1 MSRHILKSFNNDYIK
16 KWKKNLCVWNGMEKV
31 IFECEGPSGKIEFE
45 IDGETFRIREPG
57 EHEFQFA
64 SNTLLWIKY
73 RNNPWILENNG
84 LCFRLSF
91 TWMNSG
97 GARKRD
103 ILLFHDRQAN
113 TDLILFLKSH
123 YPDQCLIGPNEK
135 ERRTLLEGSAKN
147 VYRLYNLALATT
159 LGIISAILIIQI
171 IFLYL
176 SLSTS
181 QFVVVSNPDTF
192 YRAGKILVIIT
203 LIPLGLLILI
213 IKKRLMVVKTDG
225 RGITIQRF
233 FTRKILN
240 WEEILPGN
248 AREDTSSIYTGLFCY
263 YSDKVNILATSS
275 LIEVC
280 LKTRAGA
287 AIFLKMAADE
297 AGRLYRELYYREK
310 VSLEEA
316 SQVKAFL

>member
-1 MSRHILKSFNNDYIK
+1 MQ
-16 KWKKNLCVWNGMEKV
+16 KV
-31 IFECEGPSGKIEFE
+31 IFQCEGPSGKIEFE

-57 EHEFQFA
+57 EREFQIA
-64 SNTLLWIKY
+64 SNMLIWIKY
-73 RNNPWILENNG
+73 RNNPWILKNNG
-84 LCFRLSF
+84 VCFRLSV
-91 TWMNSG
+91 TWMNNG
-97 GARKRD
+97 GERKKD

-135 ERRTLLEGSAKN
+135 ERRWLLEGSAKN
-147 VYRLYNLALATT
+147 VYRLYNLGLATT

-181 QFVVVSNPDTF
+181 QFVVVSNTDTF
-192 YRAGKILVIIT
+192 YRAGKILFIIT
-203 LIPLGLLILI
+203 FIPLSLLILI
-213 IKKRLMVVKTDG
+213 IMKRLMVVKTDG
-225 RGITIQRF
+225 RGLTIQRF
-233 FTRKILN
+233 LTRKRLN
-240 WEEILPGN
+240 WDEIEPGN
-248 AREDTSSIYTGLFCY
+248 AKEDTSSIYTGLFCY
-263 YSDKVNILATSS
+263 YSDQVNILATSS

-280 LKTRAGA
+280 LITRAGD

-297 AGRLYRELYYREK
+297 AGRLYRELYYRGK

-316 SQVKAFL
+316 SIVKAFL